1 MVKDRLYR
9 HYKLNLSEPVG
20 NTFKVNILE
29 DIRKIVLSDDLKGC
43 FFRNIRIENK
53 PYYDERLGE
62 EWNPF
67 YFVISD
73 IDGFEGQCVGIC
85 NFIE

>member
-1 MVKDRLYR
+1 MSKNRLYR
-9 HYKLNLSEPVG
+9 HYKKVLSESIG
-20 NTFKVNILE
+20 NTHEVNSLQ
-29 DIRKIVLSDDLKGC
+29 DIRKIILSDDLRGC

-53 PYYDERLGE
+53 TYYDERLGE

-67 YFVISD
+67 YFVLSD
-73 IDGFEGQCVGIC
+73 IDGFEGQCLGIC